1 MKLLMPHCLSEL
13 NWNQV
18 LILRRD
24 DISTDI
30 KLININPVLTGKDNE
45 E

>member
-1 MKLLMPHCLSEL
+1 MKLLMYHCLLEP
-13 NWNQV
+13 NWNHV

-30 KLININPVLTGKDNE
+30 KFININPVLTKKDNE